1 MTITTVDGLVAA
13 ATQRN
18 VPLVKTASRTST
30 AAGFFSVFDLAGS
43 PGAGTLNV
51 GNTAN
56 GLVPTDATAGYPTI
70 NAFGG
75 GAAGLISRFSAYGSV
90 PGNLLIYDRLFVCG
104 AYAFNANTTGQTPTS
119 FSSRVPG
126 GTDFT
131 DTQIWLEQVT
141 AGTGVQNVAVTYLD
155 QGNVSSTTGTV
166 AAPAAMIVGR
176 CFQLPLAAG
185 DTGVQGVTGV
195 VGSVATA
202 GTFNI
207 LVVRPIWSGR
217 VKIANDGD
225 VHDYAKTGMPI
236 IYADSALMML
246 VAPDSTATGIPEL
259 ELVIANG

>member
-1 MTITTVDGLVAA
+1 MAITTHDGFVGSAK
-13 ATQRN
+13 Q
-18 VPLVKTASRTST
+18 PFSFGKTASRTAV
-30 AAGFFSVFDLAGS
+30 AAQWFSVFDIAGN
-43 PGAGTLNV
+43 PGAGVLAGTSTTTGV
-51 GNTAN
+51 
-56 GLVPTDATAGYPTI
+56 VPTDATAGCPTI

-75 GAAGLISRFSAYGSV
+75 GATGYLMQIEYGSSV
-90 PGNLLIYDRLFVCG
+90 ACRIKLFDLLWKGG

-126 GTDFT
+126 GT
-131 DTQIWLEQVT
+131 
-141 AGTGVQNVAVTYLD
+141 
-155 QGNVSSTTGTV
+155 VSSTTGTV

-225 VHDYAKTGMPI
+225 VHDYAKTGMPL
-236 IYADSALMML
+236 IYVNSALMML